1 VTAAT
6 NGRIAGATFLIYI
19 AAGLTSMMWS
29 SRPHALAI
37 VLQFVMWLSA
47 LTLGVTLYAITR
59 DQNREIAM
67 LAMLARV
74 SEALASEMLYSATYF
89 AVGSTLFCWLL
100 LRGRIIP
107 ASLAWTGLVA
117 SLILVVVLPLQIAGL
132 VSGGITQIVWL
143 PMLAFEVP
151 AGVWLLLKGV
161 RLQ

>member
-1 VTAAT
+1 MSPAT

-19 AAGLTSMMWS
+19 VAGLSGMMWP
-29 SRPHALAI
+29 SRPHLVAV

-74 SEALASEMLYSATYF
+74 SEAVGTEWLYNATYF

-117 SLILVVVLPLQIAGL
+117 SLILVVFLPLQIAGVATGVITKL
-132 VSGGITQIVWL
+132 VFL
-143 PMLAFEVP
+143 PMLAFEIP
-151 AGVWLLLKGV
+151 AGVWLLARGV
-161 RLQ
+161 RTQ